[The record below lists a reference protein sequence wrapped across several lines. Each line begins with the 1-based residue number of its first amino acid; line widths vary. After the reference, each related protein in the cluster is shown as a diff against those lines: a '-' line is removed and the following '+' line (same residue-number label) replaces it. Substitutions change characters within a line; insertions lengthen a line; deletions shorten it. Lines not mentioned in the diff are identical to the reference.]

1 LFSFY
6 KDYCVNIVNNLNNHR
21 QCKILWVP
29 SIYEIECR
37 LNNEKMKLSISYDAD
52 LEDEIFEIDEITT
65 VSSLFEKIMKESN
78 HFKETSE
85 KRLYWIYLH
94 HLDFNNDTV
103 VFNEE

>member
-1 LFSFY
+1 
-6 KDYCVNIVNNLNNHR
+6 VNILNNLNNHK

-37 LNNEKMKLSISYDAD
+37 INNEKMKLSVSYDAD
-52 LEDEIFEIDEITT
+52 LEDEEFEIDEIT
-65 VSSLFEKIMKESN
+65 SISILFEKIMNES
-78 HFKETSE
+78 KYLKDTSE

-94 HLDFNNDTV
+94 HLDLNNDTA